1 MGGEKRKK
9 ERKKVS
15 CFFSFLISSSSSSS
29 FEEEKKK
36 KKTTKKTLT
45 ASCCANLWNA
55 LSLPCLSSLVRCL
68 SRIIRSEAPDGGS
81 LKATSSAEPTSR
93 ACAARKAPDSAA
105 SCAVIAAS
113 GGLSLRSAAA
123 DKK

>member
-1 MGGEKRKK
+1 MGGGGRGVREK
-9 ERKKVS
+9 ERKK
-15 CFFSFLISSSSSSS
+15 
-29 FEEEKKK
+29 KKK
-36 KKTTKKTLT
+36 KKKKRT

-68 SRIIRSEAPDGGS
+68 SRIMRSEAPDGGS
-81 LKATSSAEPTSR
+81 LNATSSAEPTSL
-93 ACAARKAPDSAA
+93 ACAARNAPESAA

-123 DKK
+123 DRK